1 MKPWMTEAIGTQ
13 KLDLPSSVCQ
23 GDLSKGRQVIR
34 SPADPAASL
43 APSAASYSV
52 GAEGANTTLMPG
64 FLASKA
70 GISLSFQM
78 ARSSPRQ
85 LSMLSVTS
93 SAYATPAV
101 PRMLVPSSSAVSS
114 FVVMLSLPVDLFQV
128 RF

>member
-23 GDLSKGRQVIR
+23 ADLATGEKFSMPGSDERSARLPFLNSSSDLSNGRQVIR
-34 SPADPAASL
+34 SPAEPAASL

-85 LSMLSVTS
+85 LSILSVTS
-93 SAYATPAV
+93 AA
-101 PRMLVPSSSAVSS
+101 
-114 FVVMLSLPVDLFQV
+114 
-128 RF
+128 